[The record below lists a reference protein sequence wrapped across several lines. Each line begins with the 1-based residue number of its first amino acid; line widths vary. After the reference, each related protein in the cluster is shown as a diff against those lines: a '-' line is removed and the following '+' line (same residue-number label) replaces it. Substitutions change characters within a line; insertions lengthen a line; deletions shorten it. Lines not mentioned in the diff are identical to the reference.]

1 MTDKELIRKVQ
12 KGDKDALN
20 KIIECYYDDIYRFCL
35 YLIGEES
42 DSYDI
47 TQEVFLRFIK
57 YLSAYK
63 DNNLKGY
70 LLMIARNMCCT
81 YFGRRKITT
90 DIETIE
96 LAEENK
102 QLKLVEDKLLL
113 WKLLQKLPLEQREI
127 VVLRIYEEL
136 PFKSIAKLL
145 GCNTATVKSRYRLGI
160 AHIRKWLEVE
170 QIG

>member
-1 MTDKELIRKVQ
+1 
-12 KGDKDALN
+12 
-20 KIIECYYDDIYRFCL
+20 
-35 YLIGEES
+35 
-42 DSYDI
+42 
-47 TQEVFLRFIK
+47 
-57 YLSAYK
+57 
-63 DNNLKGY
+63 
-70 LLMIARNMCCT
+70 MIARNMCCT

>member
-12 KGDKDALN
+12 KGNTDALN
-20 KIIECYYDDIYRFCL
+20 SIIERYYDDIYRFCL
-35 YLIGEES
+35 YLTGEES

-47 TQEVFLRFIK
+47 TQEVFLRLIK
-57 YLSAYK
+57 YISAYK
-63 DNNLKGY
+63 DKNLKGY

-81 YFGRRKITT
+81 YFGQRKITT

-96 LAEENK
+96 IAEENK
-102 QLKLVEDKLLL
+102 QLKLVEDKVLL
-113 WKLLQKLPLEQREI
+113 WKLLQKLPPEQREI

-145 GCNTATVKSRYRLGI
+145 GCNISTVKSRYRLGI
-160 AHIRKWLEVE
+160 AHMRNWMEVE
-170 QIG
+170 